1 MKERLANL
9 IDVKSI
15 ITIGLTATFVF
26 LAIKGDI
33 SQDLMNVYMIVIT
46 FYFSS
51 QAARNVSSGISN
63 EQKGDA
69 VNGTDNKDSD

>member
-9 IDVKSI
+9 IHVKSI

-51 QAARNVSSGISN
+51 QASKNVSSGISN

-69 VNGTDNKDSD
+69 VNGTDNSVSD

>member
-26 LAIKGDI
+26 LAIKGNI

-46 FYFSS
+46 FYFNS
-51 QAARNVSSGISN
+51 QAAQNVSSGISN

-69 VNGTDNKDSD
+69 VNGTDNSVSD

>member
-15 ITIGLTATFVF
+15 ITIGLTITFIF
-26 LAIKGDI
+26 LAVKGSI
-33 SQDLMNVYMIVIT
+33 PQDVMNVYMIVIT

-51 QAARNVSSGISN
+51 QAAKNVSSGISN

-69 VNGTDNKDSD
+69 VNGTVNNVSD

>member
-26 LAIKGDI
+26 LAIKGNI

-51 QAARNVSSGISN
+51 QAAKNVSCGISN
-63 EQKGDA
+63 EQKGDD
-69 VNGTDNKDSD
+69 VNGTDNSVSD

>member
-26 LAIKGDI
+26 LAIKGNI

-51 QAARNVSSGISN
+51 QAAKNVSSGISS

-69 VNGTDNKDSD
+69 VNGTDNKGSY